1 METLTRL
8 RQVGSVAIYKG
19 QFEALSNWIKELSE
33 RHKLICFLSGLRDEI
48 RLPIRML
55 NPWNLSA
62 TFGLAKIQE
71 EYLVVSKRSTKPW
84 SDGIKTSILGPLPMI
99 KNESK
104 GTKLPIQKI
113 SPSQMEE
120 RRKRGCVTI
129 VKLNGIWGISARLQG
144 FSVWRVGRKKCI
156 MMCKTYN

>member
-1 METLTRL
+1 M
-8 RQVGSVAIYKG
+8 
-19 QFEALSNWIKELSE
+19 
-33 RHKLICFLSGLRDEI
+33 SGLQDEI

-55 NPWNLSA
+55 NPQNLSA
-62 TFGLAKIQE
+62 AFGLAKIQE

-120 RRKRGCVTI
+120 RRKRDCVTI
-129 VKLNGIWGISARLQG
+129 VKLNGI
-144 FSVWRVGRKKCI
+144 
-156 MMCKTYN
+156 

>member
-1 METLTRL
+1 M
-8 RQVGSVAIYKG
+8 
-19 QFEALSNWIKELSE
+19 
-33 RHKLICFLSGLRDEI
+33 ICFLSGLRDEI

-55 NPWNLSA
+55 NPQNLSA
-62 TFGLAKIQE
+62 AFGLAKIQE
-71 EYLVVSKRSTKPW
+71 EYLVVSKRSTKRW
-84 SDGIKTSILGPLPMI
+84 SDGIVLLLI

-129 VKLNGIWGISARLQG
+129 VKLNGI
-144 FSVWRVGRKKCI
+144 
-156 MMCKTYN
+156 